1 MADGQ
6 PEETTPQKQRD
17 DVYSQRSNPAFE
29 AVLESRT
36 AARDAA
42 FFLPFLRPGMRVMD
56 VGCGPGTI
64 TVGLAEVVAPGRV
77 DGFDLQPALVKRARA
92 IASEQRVQNVSFS
105 VANVYK
111 LPFSARTF
119 DAVFANAVLMFVSN
133 PLAAL
138 TEIRRVLRPGGVV
151 GLRDPDLGGKFL
163 VPTTP
168 LLQQWLDLRIRV
180 RKHDG
185 GDTFRGRYHRGLLLQ
200 AGFARARAIASVST
214 AGSAE
219 ETRRAASF
227 EKAQLDGL
235 SRTALAEGWLNQNQ
249 AEAIGRELVAW
260 GERPDAFTATVW
272 CEAVG
277 WVDE

>member
-1 MADGQ
+1 
-6 PEETTPQKQRD
+6 
-17 DVYSQRSNPAFE
+17 
-29 AVLESRT
+29 
-36 AARDAA
+36 
-42 FFLPFLRPGMRVMD
+42 MRVMD

-92 IASEQRVQNVSFS
+92 IASERRVQNVSFS

-151 GLRDPDLGGKFL
+151 GLRDPDLCGKFL

-168 LLQQWLDLRIRV
+168 LVQPCLELRIRV

-185 GDTFRGRYHRGLLLQ
+185 GEAFRGPDHRGPVLPRV
-200 AGFARARAIASVST
+200 FTRAPAIASGFT
-214 AGSAE
+214 AG
-219 ETRRAASF
+219 
-227 EKAQLDGL
+227 
-235 SRTALAEGWLNQNQ
+235 TA
-249 AEAIGRELVAW
+249 
-260 GERPDAFTATVW
+260 GES
-272 CEAVG
+272 
-277 WVDE
+277 

>member
-6 PEETTPQKQRD
+6 PEDTAAQKQRD

-29 AVLESRT
+29 GVLEWRT

-42 FFLPFLRPGMRVMD
+42 FFMPLLRAGMRVMD

-64 TVGLAEVVAPGRV
+64 TVALAEVVAPGRV
-77 DGFDLQPALVKRARA
+77 DGFDLQPAMVKRARA

-227 EKAQLDGL
+227 EKAQLDGR
-235 SRTALAEGWLNQNQ
+235 SRTALAGGRPAQNH
-249 AEAIGRELVAW
+249 AAAIGPRIVTSEH
-260 GERPDAFTATVW
+260 RP
-272 CEAVG
+272 
-277 WVDE
+277 